1 MNDDLQQIFDTVT
14 AEMFS
19 QCHENAPN
27 FGVTAD
33 RFQSSLRKTT
43 EKYLISAAAE
53 SVTENELRE
62 FLALIQADDLFMAL
76 ACSDGNERA
85 WWEFDQHNRSY
96 MERVARH
103 LAKTEMDADE
113 VIDWVYGE
121 LYGTRVVDGERVS
134 KFATYS
140 GRGSMRGW
148 LRTVI
153 WHSLVDM
160 HRASHDEVSLDEM
173 TENIG
178 DGAAHANFAV
188 APSGGES
195 AMLDQLTQDRYRKA
209 TVSSLSAAF
218 ASLDD
223 HERLLLMYY
232 HVDSMKLRE
241 ISRLVE
247 NPDSPLRGWFQR
259 RSQTREKDP
268 NARIHES
275 TVMRWLEK
283 SYARVLEL
291 FRSEL
296 TDSHGLSIDEVE
308 ICMDLATRDLAGG
321 DIFRGLAA
329 K

>member
-1 MNDDLQQIFDTVT
+1 
-14 AEMFS
+14 
-19 QCHENAPN
+19 
-27 FGVTAD
+27 
-33 RFQSSLRKTT
+33 
-43 EKYLISAAAE
+43 
-53 SVTENELRE
+53 
-62 FLALIQADDLFMAL
+62 
-76 ACSDGNERA
+76 
-85 WWEFDQHNRSY
+85 
-96 MERVARH
+96 
-103 LAKTEMDADE
+103 
-113 VIDWVYGE
+113 
-121 LYGTRVVDGERVS
+121 
-134 KFATYS
+134 
-140 GRGSMRGW
+140 MRGW

-296 TDSHGLSIDEVE
+296 TGSHGLSTDEVE